1 MKLSEGSKSAGLGGQ
16 GLGSSASVASLSS
29 EHSSVVGHRRA
40 KRQAKRRTAKSSR
53 PVQRSSVMAITQ
65 PEMAKNRCT
74 PRWPQRNSGNSAQAP
89 SHGTMD

>member
-16 GLGSSASVASLSS
+16 GLGSSASVASLSN
-29 EHSSVVGHRRA
+29 EHSSVVGHRR
-40 KRQAKRRTAKSSR
+40 AKRRTAKSSR